1 MIKILLLVRTNV
13 FSTYQLLAL
22 VLGNQNHD
30 HLQQVQKHTDY
41 QDVHACVH

>member
-1 MIKILLLVRTNV
+1 MRNDE

-22 VLGNQNHD
+22 VLGNQDHD

-41 QDVHACVH
+41 QDVHAYIG